1 MDDQFHPLIHF
12 PHFLKDWVQ
21 QELVVDQYTSRA
33 PQQSIDQ
40 PPYPNSDN
48 PKIGYGLESR
58 VQGQSL
64 ATAYEDSLG
73 EQVAA
78 VATEAEAERRVISP
92 SIAKGEHLFH

>member
-1 MDDQFHPLIHF
+1 MRQKP
-12 PHFLKDWVQ
+12 
-21 QELVVDQYTSRA
+21 VVDQYTSRA

-78 VATEAEAERRVISP
+78 IATEAEDESYQPLSP
-92 SIAKGEHLFH
+92 M

>member
-1 MDDQFHPLIHF
+1 MRQKP
-12 PHFLKDWVQ
+12 
-21 QELVVDQYTSRA
+21 VVDQYTSRA

-48 PKIGYGLESR
+48 PKLGYCSEAI
-58 VQGQSL
+58 VQGQKW

-78 VATEAEAERRVISP
+78 VATEAEAERRVIST
-92 SIAKGEHLFH
+92 SIAKGEHLFHKLNVKIASMST